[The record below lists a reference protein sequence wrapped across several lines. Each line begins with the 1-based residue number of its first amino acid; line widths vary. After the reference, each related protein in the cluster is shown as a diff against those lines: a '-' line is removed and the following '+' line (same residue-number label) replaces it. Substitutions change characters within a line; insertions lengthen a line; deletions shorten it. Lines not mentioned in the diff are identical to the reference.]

1 MAKNIKEVKDER
13 LSVKPLIIKYAAA
26 IMLIGLGAAAIAWT
40 TLSLNTLCIIIGSA
54 AVVFGIIMIIVYSI
68 TPVMDVGKSGILSIG
83 MLCVVIGAI
92 LLIRPKEL
100 LGFIQVIAGLLL
112 ILDSVFK
119 IQAAIDAKRLE
130 LGGWWTLLL
139 MSLLALAM
147 GIVMVL
153 GIAADMIIIMLGASL
168 ILDGLQNLIHAIFS
182 TAHRQR
188 LVRLYKK
195 ALEEQIAEE
204 TAALEAQ
211 KAEEIL
217 PPEPSETPEVLEKA
231 ELSEPEEVPVPE
243 EIEVPQP
250 EEVEVPQPEEV
261 EVPQPEETEV
271 PHPEEEKL
279 IE

>member
-1 MAKNIKEVKDER
+1 
-13 LSVKPLIIKYAAA
+13 
-26 IMLIGLGAAAIAWT
+26 
-40 TLSLNTLCIIIGSA
+40 
-54 AVVFGIIMIIVYSI
+54 
-68 TPVMDVGKSGILSIG
+68 
-83 MLCVVIGAI
+83 
-92 LLIRPKEL
+92 
-100 LGFIQVIAGLLL
+100 
-112 ILDSVFK
+112 
-119 IQAAIDAKRLE
+119 
-130 LGGWWTLLL
+130 

-243 EIEVPQP
+243 EIEVPQA
-250 EEVEVPQPEEV
+250 EEV

-271 PHPEEEKL
+271 PQPEEEKL

>member
-26 IMLIGLGAAAIAWT
+26 IMLIALGAAAIAWT

-54 AVVFGIIMIIVYSI
+54 AVAFGIIMIIVYSI

-250 EEVEVPQPEEV
+250 EEVEVPQPEET
-261 EVPQPEETEV
+261 EVPQA
-271 PHPEEEKL
+271 EEEKL

>member
-153 GIAADMIIIMLGASL
+153 GIGADMIIIMLGASL

-250 EEVEVPQPEEV
+250 EEVEVPQPEEI
-261 EVPQPEETEV
+261 EIPQPEEIEI
-271 PHPEEEKL
+271 PQPEEEKPV
-279 IE
+279 E

>member
-1 MAKNIKEVKDER
+1 
-13 LSVKPLIIKYAAA
+13 
-26 IMLIGLGAAAIAWT
+26 
-40 TLSLNTLCIIIGSA
+40 
-54 AVVFGIIMIIVYSI
+54 
-68 TPVMDVGKSGILSIG
+68 
-83 MLCVVIGAI
+83 
-92 LLIRPKEL
+92 
-100 LGFIQVIAGLLL
+100 
-112 ILDSVFK
+112 
-119 IQAAIDAKRLE
+119 
-130 LGGWWTLLL
+130 

-153 GIAADMIIIMLGASL
+153 GIGADMIIIMLGASL

-243 EIEVPQP
+243 RLKSRNPKKLKFRSRKKLKFRSRKKLKFRSRKKKTCRIERM
-250 EEVEVPQPEEV
+250 
-261 EVPQPEETEV
+261 ETEDV
-271 PHPEEEKL
+271 
-279 IE
+279 ISQ

>member
-1 MAKNIKEVKDER
+1 
-13 LSVKPLIIKYAAA
+13 
-26 IMLIGLGAAAIAWT
+26 MLIGLGAAAIAWT

-68 TPVMDVGKSGILSIG
+68 TPVMDVGKSGVLSIG

-182 TAHRQR
+182 TTHRQR

-195 ALEEQIAEE
+195 SLEEELALEAAAQEAKKAEE
-204 TAALEAQ
+204 TLTSEPVTT
-211 KAEEIL
+211 
-217 PPEPSETPEVLEKA
+217 PPLSESPAVSEPSEPSV
-231 ELSEPEEVPVPE
+231 PEEAPVPE
-243 EIEVPQP
+243 EIEIPQP
-250 EEVEVPQPEEV
+250 EEVEVPQPEEEKPV
-261 EVPQPEETEV
+261 E
-271 PHPEEEKL
+271 
-279 IE
+279 

>member
-68 TPVMDVGKSGILSIG
+68 TPVMDVGKSGVLSIG

-217 PPEPSETPEVLEKA
+217 PPDPSETPEVLEKA

-243 EIEVPQP
+243 DIEVPQA
-250 EEVEVPQPEEV
+250 EEV

-271 PHPEEEKL
+271 PQAEEEKL

>member
-217 PPEPSETPEVLEKA
+217 PPEPSETPEVLEKS
-231 ELSEPEEVPVPE
+231 ELSETEEIPVPEEIEIPQAEEVEVPQPE

-250 EEVEVPQPEEV
+250 EEIEVPQ
-261 EVPQPEETEV
+261 
-271 PHPEEEKL
+271 PEEEKL